1 MSNILG
7 NLETTYLVEMN
18 RIGLVSEVCG
28 NKNTH
33 INERMFCCLILRNI
47 INGRTVVESAEK
59 YKEIGKDKRKNIK
72 Y

>member
-1 MSNILG
+1 
-7 NLETTYLVEMN
+7 MN